1 MYVNIN
7 LVDKEMQSVIENYR
21 YQLSLSSIGH
31 ASDLNIKEKVAFKML
46 VNQKYRSTSKY
57 QILHKAAG
65 EMLEN
70 RIRYKVA

>member
-1 MYVNIN
+1 MYLNIN
-7 LVDKEMQSVIENYR
+7 LVDKKMQSVIENYR
-21 YQLSLSSIGH
+21 FQLTQSSIGN
-31 ASDLNIKEKVAFKML
+31 ASDLNIKEKVAFEML
-46 VNQKYRSTSKY
+46 VDQKHRPDSKY